1 VKHLTKD
8 QLSALIDGRLEP
20 DKLRDAEK
28 HLDECSVCRDEFAE
42 LGMQDHSLNDSLSHD
57 PGDAYF
63 ENFAERVQDRAR
75 SGHSMKLG
83 AGGPLGALASW
94 FTTPQ
99 NVALA
104 GALGAVIVGVGAAL
118 LVANQNVEESLRD
131 AEMSARIEQKAHQV
145 KLTRAEKA
153 EEAQPSATDA
163 TGKKTAPGKDA
174 KSGKDEA
181 EPGPSSTGLSDLA
194 MRQSA
199 EFHESNAPAPAAEP
213 ARAYEVRR
221 NAQGED
227 ERVNPSSGFARPAP
241 AASASGSVADVK
253 KALVAQPLAGARADE
268 EADRDIAP
276 ARRGP
281 ADTEMR
287 LCGDVRDPSGRPLR
301 FASVTLI
308 TRNVGVQSDEHG
320 RFCLRGAAGWDSVVV
335 QLLGYRPVR
344 RAVALSSD
352 TPDLTITLHP
362 VPALGTMAVRSKSA
376 TNAPAWPPPLAQSGL
391 DSDEIQLPDSALVVA
406 EYARRLSTVATRSKD
421 ARQYEAAAVQWQR
434 LLPYVM
440 GGPLEIE
447 TRGKVA
453 EYRFHAWEVDPDSRR
468 QQAAREALTAYLVRA
483 PAGPERN
490 RATLWLDMVAK

>member
-28 HLDECSVCRDEFAE
+28 HLDECAVCRDEFAE
-42 LGMQDHSLNDSLSHD
+42 LGMQDHSLGDSLSHD
-57 PGDAYF
+57 PGEGYF
-63 ENFAERVQDRAR
+63 ENFAERVQERAR
-75 SGHSMKLG
+75 SGKRMKLG
-83 AGGPLGALASW
+83 SGGALGALANW

-118 LVANQNVEESLRD
+118 LVANQNVDESLRD
-131 AEMSARIEQKAHQV
+131 AEVSARIEQKAHQI

-153 EEAQPSATDA
+153 AEATATDA
-163 TGKKTAPGKDA
+163 TGKKGAPGKDA
-174 KSGKDEA
+174 KDGKDEA

-199 EFHESNAPAPAAEP
+199 EFHESNAQAPAAEA

-241 AASASGSVADVK
+241 APSSTGSVSDVK
-253 KALVAQPLAGARADE
+253 RALVAQPLAGA
-268 EADRDIAP
+268 EADRDVAP
-276 ARRGP
+276 ARRAP
-281 ADTEMR
+281 ADSDMR

-308 TRNVGVQSDEHG
+308 ARNVGVQSDDHG
-320 RFCLRGAAGWDSVVV
+320 RFCLRGAAGWDSLVV
-335 QLLGYRPVR
+335 QLLGYKPVR
-344 RAVALSSD
+344 RAVAL
-352 TPDLTITLHP
+352 TPDATDLTITLHP
-362 VPALGTMAVRSKSA
+362 APVLGTMAVRSKSSTA
-376 TNAPAWPPPLAQSGL
+376 APSWPPPISQSGL
-391 DSDEIQLPDSALVVA
+391 DDEKINLPDSALVVA

-434 LLPYVM
+434 LLPYVT

-453 EYRFHAWEVDPDSRR
+453 EYRFHAWEVDPDFRR
-468 QQAAREALTAYLVRA
+468 AQAAREALTAYLVRA

>member
-1 VKHLTKD
+1 MKHLTKD
-8 QLSALIDGRLEP
+8 QLSALIDGRLDP
-20 DKLRDAEK
+20 DKTRDAEK
-28 HLDECSVCRDEFAE
+28 HLDECAVCRDEFAE
-42 LGMQDHSLNDSLSHD
+42 IGMQDHALGDSLSHD

-63 ENFAERVQDRAR
+63 ENFAERVQERAR
-75 SGHSMKLG
+75 SGRRMKLG

-118 LVANQNVEESLRD
+118 LVANQNVDESLRD

-153 EEAQPSATDA
+153 EQSQATDA
-163 TGKKTAPGKDA
+163 TGRKDAPGKGA
-174 KSGKDEA
+174 KDQA
-181 EPGPSSTGLSDLA
+181 EPAPSSIGLSDLA

-199 EFHESNAPAPAAEP
+199 EFHESSAPAPAAEA

-221 NAQGED
+221 NAQGDE
-227 ERVNPSSGFARPAP
+227 ERVNPSAGFARPAP
-241 AASASGSVADVK
+241 AQAPSSTGSVSDVK
-253 KALVAQPLAGARADE
+253 RALVAQPLAGA
-268 EADRDIAP
+268 EADRDAAPAP
-276 ARRGP
+276 ARRVP
-281 ADTEMR
+281 ADTDMR
-287 LCGDVRDPSGRPLR
+287 LCGDVRDPTGRPLR
-301 FASVTLI
+301 FASVTLM
-308 TRNVGVQSDEHG
+308 TRNVGVQTDDHG
-320 RFCLRGAAGWDSVVV
+320 RFCLRGAAGRDSLVV
-335 QLLGYRPVR
+335 QLLGYKPLR
-344 RAVALSSD
+344 RAVALTAD
-352 TPDLTITLHP
+352 APDLTITLHP
-362 VPALGTMAVRSKSA
+362 APVLGTMAVRSKSSTA
-376 TNAPAWPPPLAQSGL
+376 APAWPPPIAESGL
-391 DSDEIQLPDSALVVA
+391 DSDQLQLSDSALVVA

-434 LLPYVM
+434 LLPYVT

-453 EYRFHAWEVDPDSRR
+453 EYRFHAWEVDPDFRR
-468 QQAAREALTAYLVRA
+468 AQAAREALTAYLVRA